1 MSGEIVVVK
10 YGGNAMTD
18 AALQAAFAKDVVA
31 LRERGLRPVVT
42 HGGGPQINAMLER
55 LGIESQFQGGLRVT
69 TAETMDVVGMVLVG
83 QVQREL
89 VALINAHGPFAVG
102 ISGEDARLFTA
113 EHRTATVDGE
123 QVDIGQVGDVA
134 HVRSGVIT
142 TLLDAGYIPVVSS
155 VARDADGLAYN
166 VNADS
171 AAAALA
177 IALGAQQLIMLTD
190 VEGVYSDWPNRD
202 SLIRTLGSE
211 RLREMLPSLESGMVP
226 KMEACLRAV
235 DAGVPR
241 ARVIDGRVPGAL
253 EQCLAGGDV
262 GTVVVKDAS

>member
-1 MSGEIVVVK
+1 MTGEIVVVK
-10 YGGNAMTD
+10 YGGNAMTEPS
-18 AALQAAFAKDVVA
+18 LQAAFAKDVVA
-31 LRERGLRPVVT
+31 LRARGLRPVVT
-42 HGGGPQINAMLER
+42 HGGGPQINAMLDR
-55 LGIESQFQGGLRVT
+55 LGIESQFRGGLRVT

-102 ISGEDARLFTA
+102 ISGEDGCLFTA
-113 EHRTATVDGE
+113 ERRTATVDGE

-134 HVRSGVIT
+134 QVRTDVIA
-142 TLLDAGYIPVVSS
+142 TLLDAGYIPVISS
-155 VARDADGLAYN
+155 VARDASGVAYN

-177 IALGAQQLIMLTD
+177 IALDAQQLIMLTD
-190 VEGVYSDWPNRD
+190 VEGVYADWPNRD
-202 SLIRTLGSE
+202 SLIRTLGSD
-211 RLREMLPSLESGMVP
+211 RLREMLPTLESGMVP

-235 DAGVPR
+235 DAGVPS

-253 EQCLAGGDV
+253 ERCLTDPDL